1 VIKTDPSLL
10 APLVTIKLVQA
21 GREDGANAR
30 KSEAASE
37 NRSFFM
43 TIDLG
48 HEFNNYCRVIK
59 IGKKM

>member
-1 VIKTDPSLL
+1 MKTEPSLL

-21 GREDGANAR
+21 GREDGVNAR
-30 KSEAASE
+30 KRAVASE
-37 NRSFFM
+37 KRNFFM

-48 HEFNNYCRVIK
+48 HEFNNYCRVTK